1 MKHRLITVA
10 NRLPIVFSKRKGVVT
25 FQPSVGG
32 LATALSSLHKA
43 YEVRWLGWPG
53 EINAD
58 ETEKEKISAALHAMH
73 MAPIF
78 LNQDE
83 MERYYEGFSN
93 KTIWP
98 LFHYFTQFVN
108 YDPAF
113 WQAYVQVNQRMA
125 DAALA
130 QSKPGDLIWVHDY
143 HLMLVP
149 GMIRA
154 RQPEAAIGFFL
165 HIPFPSFELFRT
177 LPWRKQLIDGLLGAD
192 LIGFHTYDY
201 ARHFISASLR
211 LAEVEQSLTE
221 LVYSD
226 RMVNVDSFPMGID
239 FEKFNTA
246 CRRRPV
252 IRKVRELQ
260 PRLEGRKVILSIDRL
275 DYSKGILQRLM
286 GFRRFL
292 VKHPEFHEKIKL
304 LMVVVPSRSQVN
316 AYKELRIKVNE
327 WVGQINGEFST
338 IGWTPVTHL
347 YRAFGFESLSAMYSL
362 ADICLVTPFRD
373 GMNLVAKEYIASRT
387 DESGVLILSEMA
399 GAAEELREA
408 ISINPNDVE
417 DIATALYTALTM
429 PAEKQQEK
437 MRKMRD
443 RVERYN
449 VIRWSNDFVHSLVL
463 ANNASRSIRTK
474 EITPPVRQEIIAAF
488 RRSLHPVVFL
498 DYDGTLQPF
507 AETPADAFPDPVVLE
522 LLAALPAAGKCR
534 CVIISGRDHLTL
546 QQWFGHLPFSL
557 IAEHGAW
564 LSLGDNAW
572 RAIEELDESWKG
584 GVRLLLNQFVERT
597 PGSMLEEKSYSLA
610 WHYRKV
616 DVSLAEVRKRELLSR
631 ISHMSGMLNL
641 QVLQGSKVIE
651 IKKTVVHKGRAALH
665 LLEDIPH
672 DFLMAVGDDWTDE
685 FLFKALPQEAHTIKV
700 GVRPTAA
707 RYCVKSVAQVRE
719 LLQELAK
726 KNE

>member
-10 NRLPIVFSKRKGVVT
+10 NRLPIVFSKRKGVLT

-58 ETEKEKISAALHAMH
+58 ETEREKISAALNAMH

-78 LNQDE
+78 LNSDE
-83 MERYYEGFSN
+83 IERYYEGFSN

-113 WQAYVQVNQRMA
+113 WQAYVQVNQRTA

-177 LPWRKQLIDGLLGAD
+177 LPWRKELINGLLGAD

-201 ARHFISASLR
+201 VRHFISASLR
-211 LAEVEQSLTE
+211 LAQVEQSLTD
-221 LVYSD
+221 LVYRD
-226 RMVNVDSFPMGID
+226 RIVKVDSFPMGID

-246 CRRRPV
+246 CSRRPI

-292 VKHPEFHEKIKL
+292 EKHPEFHEKIKL

-316 AYKELRIKVNE
+316 VYKELRIKVNE

-373 GMNLVAKEYIASRT
+373 GMNLVAKEYIACRT

-443 RVERYN
+443 RVESYN
-449 VIRWSNDFVHSLVL
+449 VIRWSNDFIHSLVL
-463 ANNASRSIRTK
+463 ANNASQSIRTK

-488 RRSLHPVVFL
+488 RSSTHPVVFL

-507 AETPADAFPDPVVLE
+507 AETPTDAFPDSAVLE

-564 LSLGDNAW
+564 LSLGENAW
-572 RAIEELDESWKG
+572 RALEELDESWKG
-584 GVRLLLNQFVERT
+584 DVRLLLNQFVERT
-597 PGSMLEEKSYSLA
+597 PGSMVEEKSYSLA
-610 WHYRKV
+610 WHYRQV

-631 ISHMSGMLNL
+631 ISHMTGMLHL

-651 IKKTVVHKGRAALH
+651 IKKTVVHKGHAALH

-685 FLFKALPQEAHTIKV
+685 FLFKALPLEAHTIKV

-707 RYCVKSVAQVRE
+707 RYCVQSVEQVRE